1 MRLIQSAI
9 AIIAVTLALM
19 GVAFAQTQ
27 QATPSHVH
35 YSEPAQQSQP
45 SPTGAL
51 APRLQ
56 NLGSHRFPVTTKNRQ
71 AQLFINQG
79 VNLAYA
85 FNHAEAGR
93 AFREAARL
101 DPTLAMAY
109 WGEALALGPNIN
121 APMDPSNEPKALEV
135 IQKAV
140 SLKAKASPR
149 EKALID
155 ALTQRYSGRA
165 EDRKARDRA
174 YADAMRE
181 VHLRFPDDLD
191 IAMLYV
197 ESAMDLRPWGYW
209 TRDGKPYERTAEIV
223 ALTEQVIARN

>member
-1 MRLIQSAI
+1 MRIVQSV
-9 AIIAVTLALM
+9 IAVIVIGLTLI
-19 GVAFAQTQ
+19 GFQEITCAQVPEP
-27 QATPSHVH
+27 APNHVH

-101 DPTLAMAY
+101 DPDLAMAY
-109 WGEALALGPNIN
+109 WGEALVLGPNIN
-121 APMDPSNEPKALEV
+121 APMDPSSEPKALES
-135 IQKAV
+135 I
-140 SLKAKASPR
+140 
-149 EKALID
+149 
-155 ALTQRYSGRA
+155 
-165 EDRKARDRA
+165 
-174 YADAMRE
+174 
-181 VHLRFPDDLD
+181 
-191 IAMLYV
+191 
-197 ESAMDLRPWGYW
+197 
-209 TRDGKPYERTAEIV
+209 
-223 ALTEQVIARN
+223 